1 MPRQVIMALSLPMGR
16 RLHTITGRE
25 SFTAH
30 PIRITI
36 RISEVVTDGD
46 LTIFGADHTTA
57 VN

>member
-1 MPRQVIMALSLPMGR
+1 MALSLPMGR